1 MQCKDDII
9 KYEKKNKG
17 TIECNKRTV
26 TYDVSTTQ
34 CEDGIIK
41 YEKKNKGTIKCDKST
56 VTCDS
61 DDNLFSLF

>member
-1 MQCKDDII
+1 MIASNVR
-9 KYEKKNKG
+9 KKNKG
-17 TIECNKRTV
+17 TTECNKNSV

-34 CEDGIIK
+34 CKYGIIK